1 MPPEVKRKRPRARQ
15 VYQHHKNAVSISVYD
30 PMGETIPADVRKELE
45 DSVWAVAQTNKLL
58 ISIAYE

>member
-1 MPPEVKRKRPRARQ
+1 MAEGKRRPRRKQ

-30 PMGETIPADVRKELE
+30 PTGATIPAEARAELE
-45 DSVWAVAQTNKLL
+45 QSVLDAALKNKLL